1 MLPKHSKLAIS
12 CGNNVITSKTVIKY
26 FGVDLEQTLSGTAI
40 VENIFEKGKFATKI
54 SVQTGKLFEHQ
65 I

>member
-1 MLPKHSKLAIS
+1 MLSKHYKLAIS
-12 CGNNVITSKTVIKY
+12 CGNNVITSKTVTRY

-40 VENIFEKGKFATKI
+40 VEIEKEKFATEI
-54 SVQTGKLFEHQ
+54 FVQTGKIFKHQ